1 MKRTISFVVSAL
13 LFCSCSVL
21 GNINWDEQQLAAA
34 ASSALSAVSISDAQV
49 VALSQQTIAQL
60 DAENVVENGSYTKRL
75 NNLMKNVSV
84 DGLPLNYKVYKT
96 NEINAFAC
104 GDGSIRVYTG
114 LMDVMNDDELI
125 AILGHEIGHVV
136 HKDTRNAMRSAYLT
150 AAARGV
156 ISAAGSVG
164 QIAKSQLGDL
174 GEMYI
179 SSQFSQKQEYAA
191 DDYGFDFAVKNGHTP
206 YSMYSALNK
215 LVQLSGNTSSASQ
228 VQKMFS
234 SHPDSASRAAKMKEK
249 ADNYQ
254 K

>member
-1 MKRTISFVVSAL
+1 MKKVLSIIATVLA
-13 LFCSCSVL
+13 FCSCSVL
-21 GNINWDEQQLAAA
+21 QSIDWDERQLAAA
-34 ASSALSAVSISDAQV
+34 ASSALSAVSITDAQV
-49 VALSQQTIAQL
+49 AALSRQTIAQL
-60 DAENVVENGSYTKRL
+60 DAENEVENGPYTKRL
-75 NNLMKNVSV
+75 NNLMKDVSV

-96 NEINAFAC
+96 KEINAFAC

-114 LMDVMNDDELI
+114 LMDVMDDDELI

-136 HKDTRNAMRSAYLT
+136 HKDTRNAMKNAYLT

-164 QIAKSQLGDL
+164 QIARTQLGDL

-179 SSQFSQKQEYAA
+179 SSQFSQKQEFAA

-215 LVQLSGNTSSASQ
+215 LVQLSGNSSSASQ

-234 SHPDSASRAAKMKEK
+234 SHPDSATRAAKMKAK
-249 ADNYQ
+249 ADNYR